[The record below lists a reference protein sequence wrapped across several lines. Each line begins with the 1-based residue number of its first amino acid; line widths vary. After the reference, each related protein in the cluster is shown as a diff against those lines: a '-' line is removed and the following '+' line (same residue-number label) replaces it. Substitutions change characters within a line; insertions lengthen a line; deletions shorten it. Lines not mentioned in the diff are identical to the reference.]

1 MEWIYLFPNMT
12 HIFCCIF
19 DAFVLGSDITT
30 VDSKWTLPYDNY
42 VHETAVMGFLIG
54 SYGIIN
60 YITAVIYLFA
70 LIKIYF
76 IYELHC
82 CDECVQK
89 N

>member
-1 MEWIYLFPNMT
+1 MSKINVVSMSWETSFPRWFN
-12 HIFCCIF
+12 
-19 DAFVLGSDITT
+19 VSLLSG
-30 VDSKWTLPYDNY
+30 NY